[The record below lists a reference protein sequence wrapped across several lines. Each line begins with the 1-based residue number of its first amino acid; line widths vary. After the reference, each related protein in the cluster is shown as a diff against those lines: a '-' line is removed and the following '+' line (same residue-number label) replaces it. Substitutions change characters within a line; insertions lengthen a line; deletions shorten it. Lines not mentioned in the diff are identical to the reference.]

1 MTEPV
6 TYRCSRPV
14 KVDGTTT
21 QTLTYNTANQ
31 VTTTNNTYDNR
42 GNQTR
47 TSHPSVNPMT
57 YNGANQMTGANSGTY
72 AYAGT
77 DQVELTRA
85 GTTTLQYGYEDQ
97 HGMPWLQSWTA
108 GGTTVYVERDGLG
121 TPLGLRIN
129 GTDTAF
135 VLDGLGTPVAAVKA
149 NGTLAATY
157 KYDPY
162 GNATTTDEYNLGA
175 NNIVRY
181 TGGIYDQST
190 GLTKLGQRW
199 YNPQQGRFTQQD
211 NLSFIGNPRHGNR
224 YAYAG
229 GNPVNF
235 IDPTGLAYGAG
246 DFAAGAVGAVV
257 GATTS
262 AAVIGMC
269 LAGNVVTLA
278 VCALGGAVAG
288 ATFGGLAGGLP
299 LS

>member
-1 MTEPV
+1 
-6 TYRCSRPV
+6 
-14 KVDGTTT
+14 
-21 QTLTYNTANQ
+21 
-31 VTTTNNTYDNR
+31 
-42 GNQTR
+42 
-47 TSHPSVNPMT
+47 
-57 YNGANQMTGANSGTY
+57 MTGANSGTY

-121 TPLGLRIN
+121 TPLGLRI
-129 GTDTAF
+129 GTTDTAF

-190 GLTKLGQRW
+190 GFTKLGQRW

-211 NLSFIGNPRHGNR
+211 NLSFIGNPKGRLVTR
-224 YAYAG
+224 CRRCPAPVQRSAG
-229 GNPVNF
+229 EDDVVEVRDAGSGGGQCV
-235 IDPTGLAYGAG
+235 GGA
-246 DFAAGAVGAVV
+246 AVV
-257 GATTS
+257 AQDLEALHPGQSVFDPRPNS
-262 AAVIGMC
+262 AMLDVEGF
-269 LAGNVVTLA
+269 LP
-278 VCALGGAVAG
+278 GG
-288 ATFGGLAGGLP
+288 
-299 LS
+299 